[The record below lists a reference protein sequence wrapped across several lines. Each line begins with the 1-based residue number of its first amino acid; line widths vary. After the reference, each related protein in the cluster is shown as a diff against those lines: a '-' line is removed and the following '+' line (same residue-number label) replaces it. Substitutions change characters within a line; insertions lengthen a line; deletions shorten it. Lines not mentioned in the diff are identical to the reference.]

1 MSDSTAWGFGQWIP
15 GFDFLHHLG
24 QPGSAPSGLPPFAQ
38 WAAPTLSVEEISK
51 RIDELKTVQF
61 WLEQNSKALAATVQ
75 ALEVQRMT
83 LSTLRSM
90 NVDLETLSQAFVASQ
105 GAAAQPQGTDF
116 SSWPMP
122 GGGAGASS
130 PNTSAASSKNEPEP
144 AAVAMAQQWWN
155 GLTQQFQHIAQQ
167 AAQHPA
173 QQEALLRASQMGAEW
188 MRTAAQAVQPAQPP
202 ASGST
207 APAASKPKKKAP
219 SSPNAASTDTQRAP
233 RGAKKTRAA

>member
-1 MSDSTAWGFGQWIP
+1 
-15 GFDFLHHLG
+15 
-24 QPGSAPSGLPPFAQ
+24 
-38 WAAPTLSVEEISK
+38 
-51 RIDELKTVQF
+51 
-61 WLEQNSKALAATVQ
+61 SKALAATVQ

-90 NVDLETLSQAFVASQ
+90 NVDLESLRQAFVASQ

-122 GGGAGASS
+122 GSGA
-130 PNTSAASSKNEPEP
+130 AASSQNTPAGSSTNDAEPASPPPSESAEP

-173 QQEALLRASQMGAEW
+173 QQEALLRAGQMGAEW